1 MKKWTKLLALLLA
14 LCLVLP
20 LVPSAFADASV
31 PTKGAKLPQNTRPSS
46 GGVTITETEDP
57 GHHLIQ
63 DPSDTSDFPK
73 NETDPYEMVRAII
86 VFDEPALLDQG
97 YSASEIAQYSTQVI
111 SASWAI
117 KTKQETIIDRI
128 NQAVSS
134 AMSQDGIMPI
144 AQEPLEINYRYNVL
158 FSGVSMTVPYGAMG
172 AIQNVDGVAKAFV
185 AERYSV
191 PQDMG
196 GTARPYTSTSTQ
208 TVGATQAWDVGFT
221 GEGMRI
227 AIIDTG
233 LDTDHPS
240 FAGGGLPEN
249 SDYLTP
255 DDITDVLDHLH
266 ASEAYRN
273 LTADDLYYSDKV
285 PFGFNY
291 VDASLDVTHDNDTQ
305 GDHGT
310 HVAGIAAA
318 NKTAESS
325 VVGVA
330 PDAQLLVMKVFGTEG
345 GAWMD
350 DVAAALE
357 DCFYLEADA
366 VNMSLGQDS
375 GFGTSGDEWMDEIF
389 AKVADHGMILAVAA
403 GNSTSAAYGNATGT
417 NKNPAKY
424 PDNGI
429 ISSPAT
435 WAGAT
440 SVASCDNA
448 SYEAVVFEVNGVQY
462 PYLEYFEVAFP
473 FASLTE
479 GAETKDL
486 QYILVPGTG
495 SVEDFESL
503 GTKVEGKIAVI
514 ERGDLDFTVKQ
525 ENAYDAGAIAVIV
538 YNNTDAALDS
548 AMLDAGLLPNV
559 IVPKATGDAMKA
571 AAVDGVGT
579 VKVYGDPVT
588 LPHPNAGKM
597 SEYSNWGVAPDL
609 TLAPDIT
616 APGGDIYSTLTDGTY
631 GYMSGT
637 SMASPQIAGMAA
649 LVLQHLRQDYP
660 NLSESE
666 LHTVAEALLMSTA
679 VPIMEKGTLPY
690 SPRWQGA
697 GLAQVDKAVTSP
709 TYLTV
714 YAGEGKEK
722 TPKASLGDN
731 TSGVYTFTFTLN
743 NLSSQP
749 HTYTLSATLLTD
761 QYQVIGGAD
770 YMTET
775 GHALEDSQVTFSG
788 GDTVTVQP
796 NSSTSVTATVTLGAQ
811 DKAYMNDHYEN
822 GIYVDGFVT
831 LKAADSQDP
840 DLGMPFMG
848 FFGDWS
854 QSPVFD
860 TGWWWDLLNDEV
872 TYERFPH
879 VLFNDNGM
887 PLGVN
892 PYMNERTDPKHNAV
906 SPNGDLYDDGLIDI
920 YVSLLRNAK
929 ELTFTWKD
937 EDGNTLH
944 TATYPYARKTT
955 FNQTYGQQI
964 PIFLSDVVSF
974 GTATM
979 FDFTKDGVPLPNNS
993 VVTLEISAQLD
1004 DGDDVVD
1011 QTLEPVKVT
1020 IDTEAPTV
1028 IKETAYQEDGKLH
1041 IQVQDNQYIAAVIPV
1056 TDSGSGAKYYPV
1068 DNEPGKPIEVVVD
1081 LAGLNSSFQLAV
1093 CDYAYNETYYT
1104 VTLEDPATL
1113 DFSSWYAYRYRS
1125 WDQTDYGMSWSG
1137 YYNGWYTMKPENSET
1152 MYFLSPSAQLDEAD
1166 VVAAEYVD
1174 GYILGIDD
1182 MGTVFSVQPG
1192 AWDRTEVGTVEPYSA
1207 LDMALDYT
1215 DETLYVL
1222 AGNEKGEQYL
1232 LELDPLTGL
1241 VTEETKITGV
1251 ASELLTLAAADGNL
1265 YTVDTDLNN
1274 ASLYTIDKTTGEVT
1288 SMGKTGV
1295 ATGVEVE
1302 EYDWDVGGTI
1312 TKVEGYHQTMAAD
1325 HDNGDALYWLFY
1337 KEVTNPD
1344 YTQTPTGQLLS
1355 VDKGSGA
1362 ATKLTDNVA
1371 FAEMTGLMIPS
1382 KNCPDIFP
1390 DDTKPTDLALSLES
1404 LDLVAGSQGV
1414 LTAIPTPYYADLTDL
1429 TWESSVETVATVDK
1443 GLVTALTPGV
1453 TTITAKCGDVEAT
1466 CLVTVIS
1473 IKGELYFYEG
1483 TAKYKWAKFDVSDPA
1498 DGSYIEESIS
1508 PNYAITAAAYDGNL
1522 VYAYDAQ
1529 GNFYHLNPTTLNG
1542 EKFGSVQ
1549 GPITGMAFNP
1559 VDGELYGL
1567 LEETIVGSSPWDSY
1581 QVYTLIRI
1589 SKFTGEYERV
1599 AVLDDQDAY
1608 EYNYGIAIDPEG
1620 NFYFGA
1626 TNDYFTIVA
1635 VKATLEGDTLTV
1647 LDSQPVG
1654 LVAMNVRGSMTYS
1667 TESEALFLVDDNG
1680 MLLWIRPSD
1689 LKSVYVGGVMG
1700 LDLIAEGTCMNL
1712 GLLELKDPGLPEEK
1726 AVSATA
1732 PEVIQLVAGGTAPA
1746 VVDVTPWDA
1755 TSTITYEIADGSIAT
1770 VDEFG
1775 VVTGVA
1781 PGTTT
1786 LTITVDGVTLTV
1798 KITVLASGGELHGMA
1813 VQDFSGMQLGMWIN
1827 FPDADPSMGNIDNMD
1842 LYETETS
1849 VYAGAYYNGKIY
1861 AYISTLNEDGEYFNY
1876 FATFD
1881 LNDNYAM
1888 EIISRMEYPI
1898 MDMAFDYTRGTLYA
1912 VESGGKLLEIDTK
1925 TGEAVVVGDTGHSMV
1940 SVTCDDQGQLYAI
1953 SNDGTLYRLD
1963 GATGAATEVGPTG
1976 LTSCSGYQSMLYDYN
1991 SGNTYW
1997 SYMDLAGPTGGLYL
2011 VDLETGAASEL
2022 GTIVDGTMVAS
2033 LYTIPDPEPQVPA
2046 AVEAD
2051 GLVFDEDT
2059 VVVPV
2064 GEDGQLDVHVLPITV
2079 SQVDAELTWTS
2090 SDPSI
2095 ATVDENGVVTG
2106 VAPGVVT
2113 ITVTDDQGHTAT
2125 ITVVVPAEGRK
2136 IFAYDETNGQWVSF
2150 DETGTP
2156 TVERADEPGEERLKA
2171 SYYVQSQDVI
2181 YAYGEDGGF
2190 YAIDPYT
2197 FQRTQLGQVSFGEYE
2212 HWDGETYPIVPVD
2225 MAYDPSTGKMYLAA
2239 DAMSTEEYFCAYV
2252 YLYEVDL
2259 ATGALTPVLES
2270 EELAFSNLLAQDG
2283 MLYTVDAFDSG
2294 MFTIID
2300 PNTGEMTKA
2309 ALVQGYW
2316 SEPTSSI
2323 SFYVDELTGTVYAI
2337 RDYAGGGLYGNGDT
2351 PEPYLYVFNMNDAS
2365 LEEVFAMA
2373 GDAYYNGVFIRE
2385 PVENPVLPGQP
2396 TPPGPDEPV
2405 NPPADTPV
2413 IPGYEITD
2421 GDGDNWIGSGNSGL
2435 TFETNGPASGL
2446 MGIYVDG
2453 KPVPTGSYTVNPDG
2467 SVTLSPAYLA
2477 TLTNGAHSITIQYAN
2492 GSAFGTFTVR
2502 GSGAA
2507 THDPENDTPKTG
2519 DTALP
2524 ALWAAALVFSALGM
2538 AILVPG
2544 AKKYLKK

>member
-20 LVPSAFADASV
+20 LVPSAVADANA
-31 PTKGAKLPQNTRPSS
+31 PARGAKLPQNTRPAS
-46 GGVTITETEDP
+46 GGVTVTEIEDP
-57 GHHLIQ
+57 GYDLTR
-63 DPSDTSDFPK
+63 DLTDTSDFTRD
-73 NETDPYEMVRAII
+73 ETDPYEMVRAII
-86 VFDEPALLDQG
+86 VFDEPALLDEG
-97 YSASEIAQYSTQVI
+97 YSANEIAQYGAQVI
-111 SASWAI
+111 SASRAI
-117 KTKQETIIDRI
+117 NTRQETIIDRI

-134 AMSQDGIMPI
+134 AMAQDGIMPI

-172 AIQNVDGVAKAFV
+172 AIQKVDGVARAFV
-185 AERYSV
+185 AEHYSV
-191 PQDMG
+191 PEDMS
-196 GTARPYTSTSTQ
+196 GTAQPYTSSSTKM
-208 TVGATQAWDVGFT
+208 VGAPQAWDVGFT

-233 LDTDHPS
+233 LDTDHPA

-249 SDYLTP
+249 SSYLTK
-255 DDITDVLDHLH
+255 DDIADVLDELH

-273 LTADDLYYSDKV
+273 LTVDDLYYSDKV

-291 VDASLDVTHDNDTQ
+291 VDATLDVTHDNDQQ

-318 NKTAESS
+318 NQTAESE

-330 PDAQLLVMKVFGTEG
+330 PDAQILVMKVFGTEG

-357 DCFYLEADA
+357 DCFWLEADA

-375 GFGTSGDEWMDEIF
+375 GFSVSGDEWMDEIF

-403 GNSTSAAYGNATGT
+403 GNSTSAAYGNATRT
-417 NKNPAKY
+417 NKNPAQY

-435 WAGAT
+435 YAGAT

-448 SYEAVVFEVNGVQY
+448 AYQTTA
-462 PYLEYFEVAFP
+462 FEVAGVKYPYVEYYEVALP
-473 FASLTE
+473 FAGLTK

-486 QYILVPGTG
+486 PYILVPGKG
-495 SVEDFESL
+495 SEADFASL
-503 GTKVEGKIAVI
+503 GKEVEGKIAVI
-514 ERGDLDFTVKQ
+514 ERGGLDFTVKQ
-525 ENAYDAGAIAVIV
+525 ENAFDAGAIAVIV
-538 YNNTDAALDS
+538 YNNTDAALDT
-548 AMLDAGLLPNV
+548 AMADAGVLPNV

-579 VKVYGDPVT
+579 VTVYRDPIT
-588 LPHPNAGKM
+588 INDPHGGKM

-609 TLAPDIT
+609 TLEPDIT
-616 APGGDIYSTLTDGTY
+616 APGGNIYSTLTDGTY

-637 SMASPQIAGMAA
+637 SMASPQLAGMAA
-649 LVLQHLRQDYP
+649 LVLQYLRQEHP
-660 NLSESE
+660 ELSESE

-679 VPIMEKGTLPY
+679 APIMETGTLPY

-709 TYLTV
+709 AYLTISS
-714 YAGEGKEK
+714 GEGKEK
-722 TPKASLGDN
+722 TPKASLGDS
-731 TSGVYTFTFTLN
+731 TSGVYSFTFTLN
-743 NLSSQP
+743 NLSDQP
-749 HTYTLSATLLTD
+749 HTYTMSATLLTD
-761 QYQVIGGAD
+761 QYQTLEGVD

-775 GHALEDSQVTFSG
+775 GHALVDSQVAFSG
-788 GDTVTVQP
+788 GNSVTVQP
-796 NSSTSVTATVTLGAQ
+796 NSSISVTATVTLGAQ
-811 DKAYMNDHYEN
+811 DMAYMKDHYAN

-831 LKAADSQDP
+831 LKASDPEDP
-840 DLGMPFMG
+840 DLGMPLMG
-848 FFGDWS
+848 FFGEWS
-854 QSPVFD
+854 QAPAFD
-860 TGWWWDLLNDEV
+860 TGWWWDLMNNEV

-879 VLFNDNGM
+879 ALLNDNGI

-892 PYMNERTDPKHNAV
+892 PYMDERTDPKHNVV
-906 SPNGDLYDDGLIDI
+906 SPNGDFYDDGLIDI

-929 ELTFTWKD
+929 ELIFTWKD
-937 EDGNTLH
+937 SDGTPLH

-955 FNQTYGQQI
+955 YNQTYGQQI

-979 FDFTKDGVPLPNNS
+979 FDFTKDGVPLPNDS
-993 VVTLEISAQLD
+993 VVTLEISAKLD

-1011 QTLEPVKVT
+1011 QTLKPITVT

-1028 IKETAYQEDGKLH
+1028 VEGSAYQENGELH
-1041 IQVQDNQYIAAVIPV
+1041 IKVQDNQYIAAVIPV

-1068 DNEPGKPIEVVVD
+1068 DNEPGQPIEVVVD

-1104 VTLEDPATL
+1104 VTLEDPATF
-1113 DFSSWYAYRYRS
+1113 DFDSWYAFRYKS
-1125 WDQTDYGMSWSG
+1125 WLQDDFGLSG
-1137 YYNGWYTMKPENSET
+1137 TTYYNGWYTFKPENSET
-1152 MYFLSPSAQLDEAD
+1152 MYFHSPSFQLGELD

-1174 GYILGIDD
+1174 GYLLGIDE
-1182 MGTVFSVQPG
+1182 MGAVFSIQPG
-1192 AWDRTEVGTVEPYSA
+1192 AWDRTEVGAVGPYSA

-1222 AGNEKGEQYL
+1222 AGNEEGEQYL
-1232 LELDPLTGL
+1232 LVLDPLTGS
-1241 VTEETKITGV
+1241 VTKETKITG
-1251 ASELLTLAAADGNL
+1251 APSELLTLAAADGKL
-1265 YTVDTDLNN
+1265 YTVDADLKD
-1274 ASLYTIDKTTGEVT
+1274 ASLYTIDKTTGKVT
-1288 SMGKTGV
+1288 SVGKTGV
-1295 ATGVEVE
+1295 ATGVEVTD
-1302 EYDWDVGGTI
+1302 YDWDTESMVT
-1312 TKVEGYHQTMAAD
+1312 TVEGFHQTMAVD
-1325 HDNGDALYWLFY
+1325 HDNDNALYWLFY

-1344 YTQTPTGQLLS
+1344 GYTQTPTGQLLS

-1371 FAEMTGLMIPS
+1371 AAEMTGLMIPS
-1382 KNCPDIFP
+1382 KNCPDILP
-1390 DDTKPTDLALSLES
+1390 DDTKPTELTLSMDS

-1414 LTAIPTPYYADLTDL
+1414 LSAIPTPYYADLTDL

-1443 GLVTALTPGV
+1443 GLVTALTPG
-1453 TTITAKCGDVEAT
+1453 TTVVTAKCGDAEAT
-1466 CLVTVIS
+1466 CVVTVIT
-1473 IKGELYFYEG
+1473 IEGELYFYEG
-1483 TAKYKWAKFDVSDPA
+1483 TAMYQWAEIDVSDPA

-1508 PNYAITAAAYDGNL
+1508 PAYSITAAAYDGNL

-1529 GNFYHLNPTTLNG
+1529 GNFYHLDPATLNG

-1549 GPITGMAFNP
+1549 GSITGMAFNP

-1567 LEETIVGSSPWDSY
+1567 LEESFGDFWDSY

-1608 EYNYGIAIDPEG
+1608 QYNYGIAIDPDG
-1620 NFYFGA
+1620 TFYFGV

-1654 LVAMNVRGSMTYS
+1654 LVALNVRGSMTYS

-1689 LKSVYVGGVMG
+1689 LKGVYVGGIMG

-1732 PEVIQLVAGGTAPA
+1732 PEEIQLVAGGTAPV
-1746 VVDVTPWDA
+1746 VVDVKPWDA
-1755 TSTITYEIADGSIAT
+1755 TSAITYKTADGSIAT

-1786 LTITVDGVTLTV
+1786 LTITVDGMTLTV
-1798 KITVLASGGELHGMA
+1798 KITVLASGGYLHGMA
-1813 VQDFSGMQLGMWIN
+1813 VQEFSGMPLGMWIN
-1827 FPDADPSMGNIDNMD
+1827 FPDADPSMGSMDNND

-1861 AYISTLNEDGEYFNY
+1861 AYIQSPNEDGDYYSYFG
-1876 FATFD
+1876 TFD
-1881 LNDNYAM
+1881 LNDDYAM
-1888 EIISRMEYPI
+1888 ELISRMEYSI
-1898 MDMAFDYTRGTLYA
+1898 MDMAFDYTRGALYA
-1912 VESGGKLLEIDTK
+1912 VESGGKLLEIDLK
-1925 TGEAVVVGDTGHSMV
+1925 TGETVVVGDTGHSMV
-1940 SVTCDDQGQLYAI
+1940 SVTCDDHGQLYAI
-1953 SNDGTLYRLD
+1953 STDGTLYRVD
-1963 GATGAATEVGPTG
+1963 GVTGAATEIGPTG
-1976 LTSCSGYQSMLYDYN
+1976 LTSCSGYQSMLYDFN

-1997 SYMDLAGPTGGLYL
+1997 SYMNLNGPTGGLYL
-2011 VDLETGAASEL
+2011 VNLETGAASEL
-2022 GTIVDGTMVAS
+2022 GTIVDGTMVTS
-2033 LYTIPDPEPQVPA
+2033 LYTIPAPEPQVPA
-2046 AVEAD
+2046 TVEVD
-2051 GLVFDEDT
+2051 GLVFDKDT
-2059 VVVPV
+2059 VVIPA
-2064 GEDGQLDVHVLPITV
+2064 GENGQLNVHVLPISV
-2079 SQVDAELTWTS
+2079 RQVDTELTWTS

-2095 ATVDENGVVTG
+2095 ATVDENGLVTG
-2106 VAPGVVT
+2106 VASGVVT
-2113 ITVTDDQGHTAT
+2113 ITVTDAQGHTAT

-2150 DETGTP
+2150 DETGAP
-2156 TVERADEPGEERLKA
+2156 TVERADEPDEERLKA

-2197 FQRTQLGQVSFGEYE
+2197 FQRTQLGQVTFGEYE

-2225 MAYDPSTGKMYLAA
+2225 MAYDSSTGKMYLAA
-2239 DAMSTEEYFCAYV
+2239 EAMSVTENGFYGAHA

-2259 ATGALTPVLES
+2259 ATGALTPVLDT
-2270 EELAFSNLLAQDG
+2270 EELLFGNLLAQNG
-2283 MLYTVDAFDSG
+2283 MLYTMDVFDSG
-2294 MFTIID
+2294 MFTVID
-2300 PNTGEMTKA
+2300 PNTGAMTKA

-2323 SFYVDELTGTVYAI
+2323 SFYVDELTGTIYAI
-2337 RDYAGGGLYGNGDT
+2337 RDYAGGGIYGNGDT

-2373 GDAYYNGVFIRE
+2373 GDAYYNGVFVRE
-2385 PVENPVLPGQP
+2385 PVEDPILPSQP
-2396 TPPGPDEPV
+2396 TPPSPDEPV
-2405 NPPADTPV
+2405 NPPVIPPV
-2413 IPGYEITD
+2413 DPGYEITD
-2421 GDGDNWIGSGNSGL
+2421 GNGDNWNGTGDSGL
-2435 TFETNGPASGL
+2435 TFQANGPASGL

-2453 KPVPTGSYTVNPDG
+2453 KLVPPGSYTVNPDG

-2477 TLTNGAHSITIQYAN
+2477 TLTSGAHTITIQYAN
-2492 GSAFGTFTVR
+2492 GSATGTFTVR
-2502 GSGAA
+2502 GTGA
-2507 THDPENDTPKTG
+2507 THDSANDTPKTN